1 MKGKKRLLL
10 GTTASLLAVGA
21 WQWPVDVPDDSV
33 VLQYQPAAAAA
44 VMQGCGSESDQGQ
57 YLNADSLKVL
67 VWNIYKQQRSD
78 WLQALSEFA
87 HGSQLVL
94 LQEAQAS
101 PELLRY
107 ATHRYPA
114 VAQVAAFSIREQM
127 AGVMT
132 LSSADAEY
140 YCPLREWEPWLQLP
154 KSSLVSVYALNN
166 GESLMVV
173 NVHAVNFTMGVQ
185 AYRQQLHQV
194 MAQIAL
200 HQGPVIL
207 AGDFNSWSTT
217 RLALLRHMAASVGL
231 HEVPF
236 AQDQRKQAFGYPLDH
251 VFYRGLKIEEAA
263 VLNTDASDHNPLA
276 VTFRLPGRP
285 DAAVQQ
291 AAVTSHPKAAT
302 TPAVKNPAVKN
313 PAVKKA
319 PSVTLQP

>member
-33 VLQYQPAAAAA
+33 VLQYQPAAAA

-251 VFYRGLKIEEAA
+251 VFYRGLKIEDAA

-302 TPAVKNPAVKN
+302 TSAVKNPAVKN